1 MGCTVI
7 AASVHEILFAAV
19 IGRGNDRI
27 REAAGEMVQNHL
39 ERKFLFSAAEN
50 CGSAAALMAFLSG
63 IGIPV
68 PSEEYGIREAAAREF
83 AVTDSMRLV
92 AENVFS
98 ALDDAG
104 IPFAPLKGADPRMAE
119 GSRKIANPM
128 DDVDVL
134 VRRGDAESAGYALE
148 KAGFRFIG
156 AFSGAHMNLVSGGPH
171 PGLVEV
177 HWDLVN
183 REDLVQS
190 ALFSPD
196 MAHVWERM
204 AAIGGRAC
212 LGGEDCL
219 CYFAAH
225 AVKEYFRSPKWL
237 ADLAF
242 MLGKTK
248 RDDAESVR
256 RVADEWGVRPSL
268 GLIAEALI
276 DITGDMRYASA
287 FESFAL
293 YPGLPGRG
301 LVARMLKDGG
311 LGRLRPF
318 LWLAAARSPGRVC
331 AVLGGMGGMAL
342 RKTRIGGDRRDTNGG
357 SDDGNPRR
365 L

>member
-1 MGCTVI
+1 MGCTGCRIRTRVT
-7 AASVHEILFAAV
+7 FAAV
-19 IGRGNDRI
+19 I
-27 REAAGEMVQNHL
+27 EGETIAYEQL
-39 ERKFLFSAAEN
+39 RTKWCKIIWKKFLFSAAEN
-50 CGSAAALMAFLSG
+50 CGSAAALMASFPGSNSRTFRRIRYTRSG
-63 IGIPV
+63 
-68 PSEEYGIREAAAREF
+68 AWEF

-98 ALDDAG
+98 ARDDADS
-104 IPFAPLKGADPRMAE
+104 FAPSKAPDHVWRRLAHD
-119 GSRKIANPM
+119 SQSM
-128 DDVDVL
+128 DVVDVL
-134 VRRGDAESAGYALE
+134 VRRVMPNRPGMRLKSGIKVY
-148 KAGFRFIG
+148 RRVQR
-156 AFSGAHMNLVSGGPH
+156 GAHDSFRGPH

-268 GLIAEALI
+268 GLIDEALI
-276 DITGDMRYASA
+276 DITGACERICV
-287 FESFAL
+287 ESFAL
-293 YPGLPGRG
+293 YPGRPAGG
-301 LVARMLKDGG
+301 LVARMLRMGAWT
-311 LGRLRPF
+311 LRPF
-318 LWLAAARSPGRVC
+318 SGLLPQFSGQMCASSVVWGGLASGKRESAETGAIRRRFGRWQSSP
-331 AVLGGMGGMAL
+331 AL
-342 RKTRIGGDRRDTNGG
+342 RRRYF
-357 SDDGNPRR
+357 SRSSI
-365 L
+365 